1 MQLTLATRE
10 AFNCPYIL
18 CLPCLGAQGKRGR
31 HQLHASTVETHLRSV
46 EILKACKEHWTPV
59 LQCGEGGESV
69 LNGGIS
75 FGLNDHH

>member
-1 MQLTLATRE
+1 MQLTLATCE
-10 AFNCPYIL
+10 ASNCAYML

-46 EILKACKEHWTPV
+46 KILKACREHRTSV
-59 LQCGEGGESV
+59 LQCGESGESV